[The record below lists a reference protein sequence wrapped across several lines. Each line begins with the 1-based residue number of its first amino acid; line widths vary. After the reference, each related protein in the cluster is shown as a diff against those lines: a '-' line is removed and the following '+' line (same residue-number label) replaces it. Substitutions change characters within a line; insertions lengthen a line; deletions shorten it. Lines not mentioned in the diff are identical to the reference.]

1 MKDVYK
7 REVKQKDLFTVYF
20 FLEEITDVMEDI
32 WAEYDENWV
41 EDDDFIYYKVTNH
54 LDSLFQIHTQLKMI
68 FNKSYY
74 NNLDKS
80 E

>member
-7 REVKQKDLFTVYF
+7 REVKQKGLFTVYF